1 MLPLC
6 GNSADVAN
14 QIQRAIDPGQFPSLA
29 TAQNF
34 GFGCCLRVGLAQSD
48 RGRPAPKNFARKIGR
63 KDAQHSIHQEE
74 LPCYAMVSSF
84 WRLLYWFVPVLFP
97 MMRWL
102 AVGEAADGEVAST
115 LGVLVAADFT
125 LRTSAVVRFMPDASM
140 VDVGIAS
147 QEVLGRP
154 IP

>member
-1 MLPLC
+1 
-6 GNSADVAN
+6 
-14 QIQRAIDPGQFPSLA
+14 
-29 TAQNF
+29 
-34 GFGCCLRVGLAQSD
+34 
-48 RGRPAPKNFARKIGR
+48 
-63 KDAQHSIHQEE
+63 
-74 LPCYAMVSSF
+74 MVSSF

-125 LRTSAVVRFMPDASM
+125 LRTSAVVRFMPGASM